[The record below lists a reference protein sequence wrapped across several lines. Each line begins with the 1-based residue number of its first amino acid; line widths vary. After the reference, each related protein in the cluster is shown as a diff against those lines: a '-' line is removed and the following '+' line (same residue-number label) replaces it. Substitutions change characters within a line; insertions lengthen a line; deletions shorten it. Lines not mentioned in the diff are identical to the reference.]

1 MNSMNRYALPFVLFA
16 SFASTPVGLAAEP
29 TRPNVVVIMADDLG
43 YGDVGCYGGR
53 AIPTPRLDRMA
64 AEGLRMTRSYA
75 PASTCTPTR
84 YAVMTGEYPW
94 RPRDRETS
102 ILDGDAP
109 LAIEPGRPT
118 LPQVLSDNGYRT
130 ELVGKWHLGIGDGQ
144 NAVDFNQHVGP
155 GPLEVGFRSAFYIP
169 ATVDRVPCVF
179 IDGHAVAGLDPSD
192 PLRISYLRRVG
203 GVAVGDTNTP
213 PLKYPGDKQHSN
225 AIVNGISRIGY
236 MAGGEA
242 AWWVDEDITDTLL
255 AKSRKVIETD
265 SDEPYFLMLGL
276 HDPHVPHAPHPRF
289 VGKSNAG
296 IRGDSIVQLDWLVG
310 AVLDAIDKSP
320 GAENTLVLFTSDNGP
335 TVFDG
340 YDDGSVQANGDH
352 TPAGPLRGSKYLVYE
367 GGCRVPTLVR
377 WRGRVTPGV
386 SDAFFTLTDLL
397 PSLATL
403 AGVEALPEGVGQDAI
418 DLADCLVDADAEST
432 RESAILQGIGNRLAV
447 VTRDWKYVPK
457 NADGA
462 PPTDIG
468 RGADPLDKRFVDRKS
483 YEDALFDLPSDESES
498 SNAIES
504 HPEVARRLRKLYEE
518 ARRASKP

>member
-1 MNSMNRYALPFVLFA
+1 M
-16 SFASTPVGLAAEP
+16 
-29 TRPNVVVIMADDLG
+29 RPNLVIIMADDLG
-43 YGDVGCYGGR
+43 YGDIGCYGGR

-64 AEGLRMTRSYA
+64 AEGLRMTRCYA

-84 YAVMTGEYPW
+84 YAVMTAEYPW
-94 RPRDRETS
+94 RPHDRETS

-109 LAIEPGRPT
+109 LAIQPGRPT
-118 LPQVLSDNGYRT
+118 LPQVLSDAGYQT
-130 ELVGKWHLGIGDGQ
+130 SLVGKWHLGIGDGR
-144 NAVDFNQHVGP
+144 NAVDFNKHVGP

-179 IDGHAVAGLDPSD
+179 IDGHAVSGLDPAD

-203 GVAVGDTNTP
+203 GVAVGDPDTP
-213 PLKYPGDKQHSN
+213 RLKYRGDKQHSK

-236 MAGGEA
+236 MAGGES
-242 AWWVDEDITDTLL
+242 AWWVDEQITDTLL
-255 AKSRKVIETD
+255 AKTREVITTESED
-265 SDEPYFLMLGL
+265 PYFLMLGL

-310 AVLDAIDKSP
+310 EVLDAIDRSP
-320 GAENTLVLFTSDNGP
+320 GGENTLVLFTSDNGP

-377 WRGRVTPGV
+377 WRGRVAPGV

-397 PSLATL
+397 PSFASL
-403 AGVEALPEGVGQDAI
+403 AGVGTLPEGVGQDGM
-418 DLADCLVDADAEST
+418 DLSDCLVDAAAEST

-447 VTRDWKYVPK
+447 VTPRWKYVAK

-462 PPTDIG
+462 PTDIG
-468 RGADPLDKRFVDRKS
+468 RGANPLDKRYADAKS
-483 YEDALFDLPSDESES
+483 YEDALYDLGVEESERT
-498 SNAIES
+498 NVLDAQ
-504 HPEVARRLRKLYEE
+504 PEVTERLQGLYNA